1 MKTFL
6 AAVCGLYA
14 THCFAIELPPKEL
27 DCMERNAYF
36 EAGNQHY
43 EGIRAVV
50 AVTLNRVESKIY
62 PNNVCDVVWQKYQF
76 SWTHDGK
83 SDTPSNKKQFAKV
96 KEYVALALKD
106 YKGGYKLQNSMW
118 FHNHTVNPKWAKQKK
133 KIATI
138 RDHTFYGDH

>member
-1 MKTFL
+1 MRLLMFWL
-6 AAVCGLYA
+6 AMAFPAMAV
-14 THCFAIELPPKEL
+14 ELPPKEL
-27 DCMERNAYF
+27 DCMEKNAYF

-50 AVTLNRVESKIY
+50 AVTLNRVESDIY
-62 PNNVCDVVWQKYQF
+62 PDSVCEVVWQKYQF

-83 SDTPSNKKQFAKV
+83 SDIPANKKQFAKV
-96 KEYVALALKD
+96 KEHVAHALRD

-118 FHNHTVNPKWAKQKK
+118 FHNHTVNPKWAKHKR